1 MFVQYTIHCDKTQM
15 LKIFPLDKLNVAKN
29 ALSFLLRAPTHRSF
43 TFILRFLFE
52 LKDKVRL
59 SKSVCGIFNFQ
70 FLFVKVYIFPKHEA
84 LTLLPY
90 FHHTASLSFRSNF
103 HIG

>member
-1 MFVQYTIHCDKTQM
+1 MFVQYTIHCDKAQM

-52 LKDKVRL
+52 L
-59 SKSVCGIFNFQ
+59 
-70 FLFVKVYIFPKHEA
+70 
-84 LTLLPY
+84 
-90 FHHTASLSFRSNF
+90 
-103 HIG
+103 